1 MLQSILSSRLV
12 AEEMIWRS
20 KDKSCQNGQRQDKDL
35 HPMNMG
41 EVLGLRR
48 EGDEK
53 REGQVRD
60 VRQRLVT
67 S

>member
-1 MLQSILSSRLV
+1 
-12 AEEMIWRS
+12 MIWRS

-35 HPMNMG
+35 HPMNKG

-53 REGQVRD
+53 REGQVRE